1 MPKNKNKESSE
12 ENGVEES
19 PRKEQHVPKPNS
31 KQPSLKSSPSMK
43 QAQDNIVIRELKAL
57 YDTHLLPIERK
68 YLFSKFHAPEI
79 LPAELSAKPQVLLL
93 GQYSVGKTTFIK
105 HLIGKEYSGMHIGPE
120 PTTDKFIAVVHGED
134 GTIIKGN
141 SLTGVSDLPFGG
153 LSTFGGGFLNKFEA
167 ACVSSDRLKAITFI
181 DTPGVLSGEKQ
192 RITRGYDFAKVS
204 RWFAERSDLIL
215 LVFDAFKLDISDE
228 FRCVIEELRHH
239 EDKVRCV
246 LNKADGLDTE
256 ALIRVYGALLWSM
269 GKIFK
274 GSEVTRVLV
283 GSFSGDSLS
292 IKPELERLF
301 KKDSEILMRDMND
314 LPKACSM
321 RKVNEIIKRIR
332 LAMVHVCIMGRLRA
346 ELPYLWGLDRTQK
359 RLITRLPEIFQSVQL
374 DYNLS
379 EGDFPSIE
387 EFRATLR
394 LHDFRQF
401 PPTDRRALTQ
411 LKDLLTNDIPRI
423 MKLVG
428 GVQSAD
434 NQTEEDD
441 EEEYN
446 QKNDIL
452 AQIRIPSQARINVS
466 EQLIPAIIVTVLVL
480 ILAIIIAVNYEEI
493 SNIILTLIQQMQK
506 KDTVN
511 LNGGEKSEL

>member
-1 MPKNKNKESSE
+1 MQRQDSTLA
-12 ENGVEES
+12 
-19 PRKEQHVPKPNS
+19 R
-31 KQPSLKSSPSMK
+31 
-43 QAQDNIVIRELKAL
+43 QAQDNIVIRELRLL
-57 YDTHLLPIERK
+57 YETQLLPIERK

-79 LPAELSAKPQVLLL
+79 LPSELSAKPQVLLL

-105 HLIGKEYSGMHIGPE
+105 HLVGKEYPGLHIGPE
-120 PTTDKFIAVVHGED
+120 PTTDKFIAVVYGED

-167 ACVSSDRLKAITFI
+167 AAVSSERLKTMTLI

-192 RITRGYDFAKVS
+192 RINRGYDFAKVS

-228 FRCVIEELRHH
+228 FRGVVEELKNH
-239 EDKVRCV
+239 EDKVRCI

-256 ALIRVYGALLWSM
+256 SLIRVYGALLWSM

-283 GSFSGDSLS
+283 GSFQDGSDDK
-292 IKPELERLF
+292 IKPELKTLF
-301 KKDSEILMRDMND
+301 DKDRKVLMRDLND

-321 RKVNEIIKRIR
+321 RKANEMIKRIR
-332 LAMVHVCIMGRLRA
+332 LAIVHVCVVGRLRS
-346 ELPYLWGLDRTQK
+346 ELPYLWGLESTQK
-359 RLITRLPEIFQSVQL
+359 RLIDRLPEIFKSVQL

-379 EGDFPSIE
+379 EGDFPNIE

-394 LHDFRQF
+394 ITDFRSL
-401 PPTDRRALTQ
+401 PITDRRVLTQ
-411 LKDLLTNDIPRI
+411 LKDMLTVDIPRI

-428 GVQSAD
+428 GLKSAD
-434 NQTEEDD
+434 EQGNGD
-441 EEEYN
+441 EEGDSALQNEV
-446 QKNDIL
+446 L
-452 AQIRIPSQARINVS
+452 AQLRIPPNREGVDRWV
-466 EQLIPAIIVTVLVL
+466 LLPIVMALLVAVL
-480 ILAIIIAVNYEEI
+480 AVVVALNFEEI
-493 SNIILTLIQQMQK
+493 S
-506 KDTVN
+506 TVVEG
-511 LNGGEKSEL
+511 LLKSLEKQTTS

>member
-1 MPKNKNKESSE
+1 MPKKQETKEEMKS
-12 ENGVEES
+12 VQRQES
-19 PRKEQHVPKPNS
+19 VSS
-31 KQPSLKSSPSMK
+31 KQ
-43 QAQDNIVIRELKAL
+43 ATDNIVIRELRNL
-57 YDTHLLPIERK
+57 YETQLLPIERK

-79 LPAELSAKPQVLLL
+79 LPSELSAKPQVLLL

-105 HLIGKEYSGMHIGPE
+105 HLVGKEYPGLHIGPE
-120 PTTDKFIAVVHGED
+120 PTTDKFIAVVYGED

-167 ACVSSDRLKAITFI
+167 AAVSSERLKSMTII

-192 RITRGYDFAKVS
+192 RINRGYDFAKVS

-228 FRCVIEELRHH
+228 FRGVVEELRNH

-256 ALIRVYGALLWSM
+256 SLIRVYGALLWSM

-283 GSFSGDSLS
+283 GSFQDGSEDK
-292 IKPELERLF
+292 IKPELKTLF
-301 KKDSEILMRDMND
+301 DKDRNVLMRDLND

-332 LAMVHVCIMGRLRA
+332 LAIVHVCIVGRLRS
-346 ELPYLWGLDRTQK
+346 ELPYLWGLERTQK
-359 RLITRLPEIFQSVQL
+359 RLIERLPEIFKSVQL

-379 EGDFPSIE
+379 EGDFPNVE

-394 LHDFRQF
+394 ITDFRVL
-401 PPTDRRALTQ
+401 PPTDRRVLTQ
-411 LKDLLTNDIPRI
+411 LRDMLTVDIPRV

-428 GVQSAD
+428 GLKSAD
-434 NQTEEDD
+434 ETGGEDEDD
-441 EEEYN
+441 SKMQNEV
-446 QKNDIL
+446 L
-452 AQIRIPSQARINVS
+452 AQLS
-466 EQLIPAIIVTVLVL
+466 IPANKEGMNNLTLLLPILLAVIV
-480 ILAIIIAVNYEEI
+480 AIIAVLVALNFEDVSDFVEG
-493 SNIILTLIQQMQK
+493 LFEAVVQATQAQK
-506 KDTVN
+506 T
-511 LNGGEKSEL
+511 S